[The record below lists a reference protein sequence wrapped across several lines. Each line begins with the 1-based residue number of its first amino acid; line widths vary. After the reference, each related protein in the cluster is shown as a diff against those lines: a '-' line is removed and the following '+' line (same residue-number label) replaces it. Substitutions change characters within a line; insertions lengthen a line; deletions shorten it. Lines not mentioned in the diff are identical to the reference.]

1 MLGARSHEVLK
12 NRKTQNTNNNKKKTT
27 KNFEPY
33 SNQHSVL
40 ILSVQEKW
48 HRFGVRLKMGK
59 KDRKSTDICEFSFFL
74 LVSLAFT
81 YENSE
86 KIEY

>member
-1 MLGARSHEVLK
+1 MLGASSHEALK
-12 NRKTQNTNNNKKKTT
+12 NRKTQNTNKKKKT

-59 KDRKSTDICEFSFFL
+59 KDRKSKDICEFSFFL